1 MKHTPS
7 APAIAVSATDHTQG
21 PAHAPV
27 TVIEYGDYE
36 CPNCKLAAPAVKML
50 LARFPGRLLFV
61 FRHFPLE
68 DIHPHAL
75 RAAEA
80 AECAGAQGR
89 FWEMHD
95 LLFENQL
102 HLGPKNLLEYAG
114 RLGLDTVRFTA
125 DMTDEI
131 YRQRVREHIAVGVE
145 SGVRTSPAFF
155 VDGRVHE
162 TSFGLNTLV
171 DAVSAALHAR
181 G

>member
-1 MKHTPS
+1 MKHPS
-7 APAIAVSATDHTQG
+7 ELALAVSPTDHTQG
-21 PAHAPV
+21 PLHAPV

-36 CPNCKLAAPAVKML
+36 CPNCKQAAPAVKML
-50 LARFPGRLLFV
+50 LARYPGRLLFV

-75 RAAEA
+75 FAAEA

-102 HLGPKNLLEYAG
+102 HLSGSHLHEYAE

-125 DMTDEI
+125 EMADEI
-131 YRQRVREHIAVGVE
+131 YRQRIREHIASGVK

-155 VDGRVHE
+155 IDGRVHE
-162 TSFGLNTLV
+162 TSFGLNALQ
-171 DAVSAALHAR
+171 DAVAAALHSR
-181 G
+181 R